1 MRRLPAI
8 AFIALAT
15 LPAAGCVVVSTDG
28 STASPGIGASVGP
41 ASHSAPPIDP
51 GQAGQQLDGLPVA
64 PQLSMAGY
72 SRNRFPHW
80 IDQPGGCDTREM
92 VLKRDGTGVQTTQ
105 TCRVT
110 GGQWVSPYDGKSL
123 TNPTAMDID
132 HVVPLANAWRSGAK
146 NWTDEKRKQFANDL
160 TDPQLVAV
168 SATANRAKGDQ
179 DPSQWKPANR
189 GYWCTYAEN
198 WIVVKRQWQLTV
210 TGAEKTALK
219 EMLGTC

>member
-51 GQAGQQLDGLPVA
+51 GQAGQQLDGLTVA

-72 SRNRFPHW
+72 SRDRFPHW

-110 GGQWVSPYDGKSL
+110 GGQWTSPYDGKSL

-132 HVVPLANAWRSGAK
+132 HVVPLADAWRSGAK

-168 SATANRAKGDQ
+168 SASANRAKGDQ